1 MTTLLVPF
9 AAVLLVAVLVSA
21 LTHRTILS
29 TAVIFLVAGFV
40 LGEGVT
46 DVVVLTPEDPVVKD
60 LANLALFAVLFSD
73 GMRVG
78 WKDLTAAFHLPG
90 RALLGGL
97 PLTLL
102 VTAVGAHYIAGVD
115 WMVALLIGAVLS
127 PTDPVFAAAL
137 VGNHKVP
144 GRLRHLLNVE
154 SGVNDGIALP
164 FVIVFL
170 AVVEGKDDLH
180 LAEITLE
187 LVLGLVIGVVVP
199 YTAIRLERLRWFAAS
214 SAYEPLNGFAIGL
227 LTLGIAIA
235 LHGNIYLAAFAA
247 GVTVATT
254 GPRQRES
261 FEHFGELVA
270 ELFKLAALLVFGALI
285 SPQFLGE
292 IPWQGWVFAVF
303 ALVVARPAALAVSFI
318 GSGLTLREQ
327 AAASWFGP
335 KGFASVVYGLLVLE
349 SGVDVADEVF
359 HLVALTIVLSIVAH
373 SSTDVPVARW
383 FDEERET
390 PAWHGRV
397 PGLGRVR
404 TLLSRDPVEVTFR
417 EHPDAV
423 HLHDLPAEE
432 VDDDL
437 RAVRR

>member
-1 MTTLLVPF
+1 M
-9 AAVLLVAVLVSA
+9 
-21 LTHRTILS
+21 
-29 TAVIFLVAGFV
+29 
-40 LGEGVT
+40 
-46 DVVVLTPEDPVVKD
+46 VKD

-78 WKDLTAAFHLPG
+78 WKDLTAAFNLPG
-90 RALLGGL
+90 RALIGGL

-115 WMVALLIGAVLS
+115 WTVALLIGAVLS

-180 LAEITLE
+180 LGEITLE

-199 YTAIRLERLRWFAAS
+199 YAAIRLERLQDVRRVVGVRAAQRVRDRAARR
-214 SAYEPLNGFAIGL
+214 SASRPPC
-227 LTLGIAIA
+227 T
-235 LHGNIYLAAFAA
+235 
-247 GVTVATT
+247 ATST
-254 GPRQRES
+254 SRRSPPASRSPRPARVSGES

-303 ALVVARPAALAVSFI
+303 ALVVARPAALAVSFF
-318 GSGLTLREQ
+318 GSGLTAARAGRRVVVRAQGLRLGRLR
-327 AAASWFGP
+327 AAGARVGRRRGRRGLP
-335 KGFASVVYGLLVLE
+335 PGRADDRAVDPRALLDRRAGREVVRRGAR
-349 SGVDVADEVF
+349 DAR
-359 HLVALTIVLSIVAH
+359 
-373 SSTDVPVARW
+373 VARQGA
-383 FDEERET
+383 RPRSGCARCSRVTRSRSRSATT
-390 PAWHGRV
+390 PRPWRCTSPRSTTSAADC
-397 PGLGRVR
+397 
-404 TLLSRDPVEVTFR
+404 SS
-417 EHPDAV
+417 
-423 HLHDLPAEE
+423 
-432 VDDDL
+432 
-437 RAVRR
+437 